1 MIFARL
7 GRPLPARAAA
17 RLAGLLALAGWS
29 CASAPRPS
37 AAARALEKNP
47 RATIEGRVVDSAG
60 SPVAG
65 VSVYGLPRGKD
76 IPWPLPAVTDSAGRF
91 RLTVFAPAEYGFLLR
106 SEGRTVVTPLP
117 EDPSRLAIP
126 VVPGE
131 RREGVELVFLR
142 EAWKEAA
149 P

>member
-1 MIFARL
+1 MIFARF
-7 GRPLPARAAA
+7 RPRPGARFASLPAV
-17 RLAGLLALAGWS
+17 ALAFAAWS
-29 CASAPRPS
+29 CASAPSPS
-37 AAARALEKNP
+37 PASRALEKNP

-65 VSVYGLPRGKD
+65 ISVYGLPRGKD
-76 IPWPLPAVTDSAGRF
+76 VPWSPPAVTDSGGRF
-91 RLTVFAPAEYGFLLR
+91 RLTLVAPADYGFLLR

-131 RREGVELVFLR
+131 RREGIEIVFLR
-142 EAWKEAA
+142 EAWKQVR
-149 P
+149 